1 MIEIFINN
9 NRIDL
14 FTKDAIALTKQINDI
29 AEIQKRQADY
39 TNRFSIPKTPNNMAI
54 AEMLN
59 VVGNTSTRPYKYS
72 NASIISNG
80 ITITDSGIA
89 LIQETKNRE
98 EYDVIIYAGNY
109 DLYSRIKDKYI
120 TDLDWSDLLHTFNYA
135 NWKNSWSNTEGYVYA
150 LAETLDG
157 RLSYYTNG
165 TPSGGIR
172 IDLSK
177 QFPFVFVH
185 TIWSRIFEEAG
196 LTYSGD
202 IFSEPLFLEEIA
214 LAARDYTKDITT
226 LFDKFKGNT
235 TYTPPYLE
243 WFFETPPISPVLQ
256 KIDIGNITI
265 PSDNFNITTDKYT
278 VAESGNYQ
286 FTMKANMGIEAI
298 EFVRFK
304 IYVNG
309 VLRQTESYAIN
320 IANYF
325 YTTYNFELTTNILLV
340 EGDEVEFYYELD
352 NLFINYAIA
361 VRIGYFIITVM
372 QTSREVV
379 QYGSTIDFSKLLP
392 KIKQIDFL
400 KAIMQQFGMIYKL
413 NNDGSYSFITINE
426 LLKGTAGKDNYTQKI
441 NREKSELYSIGN
453 SGKKNYFKYQYSDND
468 KITAGYADKTIEI
481 DIDNITEEVDL
492 IPSIIEAAG
501 DYILYDNWQTIS
513 SVHAYENTETDN
525 TAVPR
530 YKLNGNN
537 KLVIARK
544 VMHVVDYY
552 TVGNGNIYI
561 TFEFNKNQA
570 VAQFKDFHWSELS
583 DLYYTEY
590 IKIIQK
596 PLKKVVQFWL
606 TPIDIYF
613 LDMFKIIYLEQYQSY
628 FYLNKVSNFQAGKL
642 TDCEIIKIN

>member
-1 MIEIFINN
+1 MIEIFIDN

-59 VVGNTSTRPYKYS
+59 VVGNTSTKPYKYS

-157 RLSYYTNG
+157 RLSYYTNA
-165 TPSGGIR
+165 TPSGSIR
-172 IDLSK
+172 IDLGK
-177 QFPFVFVH
+177 QFPWVYVK
-185 TIWSRIFEEAG
+185 TIWDRIFSEAS
-196 LTYSGD
+196 LEYEGD
-202 IFSEPLFLEEIA
+202 IFSEPLFTEEIV

-226 LFDKFKGNT
+226 LFDKFQGNT
-235 TYTPPYLE
+235 NYTPPYLQ
-243 WFFETPPISPVLQ
+243 WLFATPPISPVLQ
-256 KIDIGNITI
+256 KIDIGTVTI
-265 PSDNFNITTDKYT
+265 ASANFNISTDKYT

-320 IANYF
+320 IANAF
-325 YTTYNFELTTNILLV
+325 YTTYNFELTTNILLA

-352 NLFINYAIA
+352 NLFTNYAIA

-544 VMHVVDYY
+544 VMHEVDYY

-561 TFEFNKNQA
+561 TFEFNENQA

-590 IKIIQK
+590 INIIQK